1 MRHVVPVDFAKFP
14 SGFHSERLATPQTG
28 MDSCIAICS
37 RVPPGHHGP
46 KLHTHPADQFYY
58 VMSGE
63 MNLQLG
69 TDTFTVGP
77 ETLVFIPQG
86 TPHCNW
92 NTTDKEEVHFEFIV
106 PAPPEGVPLVAAA
119 EPRKVP
125 DAASLIRPLKR
136 DAFAAG
142 GFAVQQLAGRKSGSN
157 NVAFNIAQVQPGGSG
172 PDSHIHTF
180 DQLYYVIEGTMQV
193 EVGLKRYQAG
203 PHTLVVLPAGVVHRN
218 WNEGPGVERH
228 IALLVPEHKEGEP
241 VAYPTKIDRQ
251 STYPG

>member
-1 MRHVVPVDFAKFP
+1 MRHVVPVDFGKFP
-14 SGFHSERLATPQTG
+14 AGFHSERLATPQTG

-69 TDTFTVGP
+69 TDIFKVGP

-92 NTTDKEEVHFEFIV
+92 NTSAAEEVHFEFIV
-106 PAPPEGVPLVAAA
+106 PAPAEGVPLVSPA
-119 EPRKVP
+119 EPRKVE

-136 DAFAAG
+136 EAFASG
-142 GFAVQQLAGRKSGSN
+142 GFAVQQLAGRASGSSH
-157 NVAFNIAQVQPGGSG
+157 VAFNIAQVQPGASG
-172 PDSHIHTF
+172 PDSHIHSF

-193 EVGLKRYQAG
+193 EVGLKRFTAG
-203 PHTLVVLPAGVVHRN
+203 PNTLVVLPAGVVHRN

-228 IALLVPEHKEGEP
+228 IALLVPEHKQGEP
-241 VAYPTKIDRQ
+241 VGHPVRFLNPT
-251 STYPG
+251 TH